1 MKKKKKVVIYGYN
14 MEMGGAE
21 VALINVIN
29 LIKDKCHIDLVLL
42 EKKGILMDSIPK
54 EVNVI
59 EIKTNLVKYA
69 LFRFIPYFR
78 KIIINKIAEMKYDL
92 GIAFMEGRAATF
104 LADLDQDCKKIAWIH
119 NDVNKFD
126 IGIKEKEIIDSYN
139 KVDKI
144 VAVSIQSQENFCK
157 KYNFTEDKVTV
168 IYNLIDEEAI
178 LKKSLEFEPEKKEFT
193 FVNVAKMRPQK
204 RHDRLLQ
211 AVKTLKE
218 EGYNFKL
225 WLIGNGPLEE
235 EVKSMVKEYEIED
248 YVDLLGLKSNPF
260 PYIKQA
266 DYFVMSSDHEGY
278 PLSLLE
284 ALLLK
289 TKIITTDV
297 SGAREMLGDNK
308 YGYIVDISLEAL
320 TDKMREVIK
329 DKKEYKK
336 IDKNLK
342 TYKGSNENIKKQ
354 LLEIFDMNK

>member
-1 MKKKKKVVIYGYN
+1 MKKVVIYGYN

-21 VALINVIN
+21 VALLNIIN
-29 LIKDKCHIDLVLL
+29 LIKDKCEIDLVLL
-42 EKKGILMDSIPK
+42 EKKGILMDRIPK
-54 EVNVI
+54 EINII
-59 EIKTNLVKYA
+59 EIKTNLVKYS

-78 KIIINKIAEMKYDL
+78 KKIINKVAKKKYDL

-104 LADLDQDCKKIAWIH
+104 LADLKQNCKKIAWIH

-126 IGIKEKEIIDSYN
+126 IGIKEKEILDSYN

-144 VAVSIQSQENFCK
+144 IAVSIQSQENFCK
-157 KYNFTEDKVTV
+157 KYNFNEEKVSV
-168 IYNLIDEEAI
+168 IYNLIDEESI
-178 LKKSLEFEPEKKEFT
+178 LKKSLEFELEKKDFT

-204 RHDRLLQ
+204 RHDRLLH
-211 AVKTLKE
+211 AVKTLKD
-218 EGYNFKL
+218 EGYKFKL

-235 EVKSMVKEYEIED
+235 EVKAKVKEYNIED
-248 YVDLLGLKSNPF
+248 CVELLGLKSNPF

-308 YGYIVDISLEAL
+308 YGYIVDISLDAL
-320 TDKMREVIK
+320 TNKMREVIK
-329 DKKEYKK
+329 DKTDYKR
-336 IDKNLK
+336 IEKNLK
-342 TYKGSNENIKKQ
+342 TYKGSNDKIKKQ
-354 LLEIFDMNK
+354 LLELFELNK